1 MTATT
6 LTGIRTR
13 LRARWREQSGFQL
26 ADMLIAMV
34 IAAITATIALSVLVS
49 TGLLVTK
56 SMATTTTLSQLEDA
70 SGLLLRD
77 VNDGRKITV
86 AEPDALTVQVTRDS
100 VCTQRAWTIED
111 GDLVVTTETFSTE
124 RCTGGSR
131 TARMEVVQDE
141 FTATEPFHFYSSL
154 SQTNEMSSPVS
165 LNDVTRVT
173 WDLSALPSYP
183 DAREVEI
190 TSGAAFT
197 GRGASSDGTGQV
209 QDATRPLLQVTTAR
223 VGVDKPVLEWTDTS
237 PELTSSFTVFRIAN
251 PEGTCSGSATTWT
264 AVMHLG
270 AGMLTWT
277 DTTLPP
283 GYTAQ
288 YTVQATLTDGRQGPT
303 SNQVSTGLRPAA
315 PTLTATGRQA
325 FIALSWNRTDGAD
338 AFDIYRDGTLYRN
351 WAQIEAA
358 ASVSSSSVAWSDQTG
373 VGHSH
378 DYRVVAVN
386 RWERA
391 ATDPAGAG
399 SGSAQRN
406 VVPTGTTPGAE
417 LGEPGLRATRLVSV
431 ANAAAGAFTAAAT
444 PRIASTE
451 TGTASWQNTVTWTPA
466 AWTGSG
472 PTTKGGVHRD
482 RGWETQQRATTSAAW
497 ANLWAGSSEQVGAAA
512 SRTATASYSEATI
525 AGQYRYYQ
533 VRTCNAVGCST
544 WSSQGSSLQ
553 RPPTPSCT
561 AVANSTR
568 AATVN
573 VTRPA
578 IASTYTNT
586 EVTGGT
592 PAPGFGVAG
601 TGQANKTSWGIDH
614 LRHSTGQG
622 FSARNANGSKA
633 NGGWSNQNS
642 CSTTTPVLDITTPT
656 WSSGTWYIDA
666 SATPTNGTSRSIT
679 LEGFRT
685 EVGTGVARF
694 ADLKHGT
701 AYTVTAYNSDGVNA
715 EARQAVARTV
725 QLIAPTPAAPHC
737 SAWADAQ
744 YAPTTAHFSSSN
756 GMISRTTAAASTA
769 GYYSAIATTTTRAD
783 DNHGNVETASRT
795 TPCGVTVEQ
804 RPWVNAGA
812 VGGTPSATCAPYTSQ
827 GKVKDLLNAASSG
840 AAYPGFT
847 VSGPVSGSYNADYGS
862 YLRGA
867 VNDRTLQCAM
877 YRDHRLVDALGVQFG
892 TYKLSVIWSLGAG
905 GAV

>member
-1 MTATT
+1 MDTT
-6 LTGIRTR
+6 GKAPRTS

-26 ADMLIAMV
+26 ADLLIAMV
-34 IAAITATIALSVLVS
+34 IAAVTATIALSVLVS

-77 VNDGRKITV
+77 VNDGRKIVV

-111 GDLVVTTETFSTE
+111 GDLVVTTDTFSTE
-124 RCTGGSR
+124 RCTGGSE

-141 FTATEPFHFYSSL
+141 FTADAPFHFFSAL
-154 SQTNEMSSPVS
+154 SQTNEMPSPVS

-197 GRGASSDGTGQV
+197 GRGASSDGSGQV
-209 QDATRPLLQVTTAR
+209 QDATRPVLQVTTAR

-237 PELTSSFTVFRIAN
+237 PELTESWTVFRIAN
-251 PEGTCSGSATTWT
+251 PEGTGSGTATTWT

-277 DTTLPP
+277 DTTLPA

-288 YTVQATLTDGRQGPT
+288 YTVQATLGDGRQGPT

-325 FIALSWNRTDGAD
+325 FVALSWNRTDGAD

-351 WAQIEAA
+351 WAQIQGAA
-358 ASVSSSSVAWSDQTG
+358 TVSASSVAWSDQTG

-378 DYRVVAVN
+378 DYRVVAIN

-391 ATDPAGAG
+391 ATDPAGAS

-406 VVPTGTTPGAE
+406 VVPVGTAPTAE
-417 LGEPGLRATRLVSV
+417 LGEPGLRTTRLVSA

-451 TGTASWQNTVTWTPA
+451 TTSASWQNTVTWTPA
-466 AWTGSG
+466 GWTGSG

-497 ANLWAGSSEQVGAAA
+497 ANLWAGASEQVGAAV
-512 SRTATASYSEATI
+512 SRTATAGYSEASI

-533 VRTCNAVGCST
+533 VRTCNAVGCSA

-586 EVTGGT
+586 EVVGGV
-592 PAPGFGVAG
+592 PAAGVGVAG
-601 TGQANKTSWGIDH
+601 TGKANKTSWGIDH
-614 LRHSTGQG
+614 LRHSTGQT
-622 FSARNANGSKA
+622 FTTRNANGSKA
-633 NGGWSNQNS
+633 NGGWSNTRA
-642 CSTTTPVLDITTPT
+642 CATTTPVLAVSISGVSSTTRT
-656 WSSGTWYIDA
+656 VNA
-666 SATPTNGTSRSIT
+666 SAAVTNGTSRNIT
-679 LEGFRT
+679 LEGVAT
-685 EVGTGVARF
+685 VNGTSGRWDPLRHATGF
-694 ADLKHGT
+694 
-701 AYTVTAYNSDGVNA
+701 TVTARNSDGVNN
-715 EARQAVARTV
+715 VAAQRAISTQRLTV
-725 QLIAPTPAAPHC
+725 ATPARPSC
-737 SAWADAQ
+737 SATRDAQ
-744 YAPTTAHFSSSN
+744 YAPTTVRFASN
-756 GMISRTTAAASTA
+756 GALSRSSANASSP
-769 GYYSAIATTTTRAD
+769 GYYSASTTATNTNSD
-783 DNHGNVETASRT
+783 GFNSVSASSSNS
-795 TPCGVTVEQ
+795 CGVTVEQ
-804 RPWVNAGA
+804 RPWINAGA
-812 VGGTPSATCAPYTSQ
+812 SGGAPSAVCANYVAH
-827 GKVKDLLNAASSG
+827 GKVKDLLRSASSG
-840 AAYPGFT
+840 ATYPGFT
-847 VSGPVSGSYNADYGS
+847 ISSPASGSFNADYGT
-862 YLRGA
+862 YLGGQA
-867 VNDRTLQCAM
+867 SDMTLQCVM
-877 YRDHRLVDALGVQFG
+877 YRDHDLVNNITGQVNG